1 MTAVIETAPVRV
13 TEPGLIAG
21 LPEDAYHADPVSDGS
36 LSHSGAKQL
45 LPPSCPAL
53 FFWHQDHPVTK
64 KEWDFGT
71 AAHKLVLGSGPE
83 IVVVDAD
90 SWRTNAAKDAA
101 KEARERGAVPL
112 LTKDWQA
119 AQQMADA
126 IRCHPI
132 AGALLDPE
140 TGEPEVSAFWQDD
153 ETGIWWR
160 CRYDFLPGDCGG
172 RLLLTD
178 YKSAASA
185 SPEKFAKAA
194 ADNGYH
200 IQDAVYT
207 AGARALG
214 LDEDPAFLFVVQEK
228 TPPYLVSVVQ
238 LDEPSRLAGARLSR
252 RAMAVYQDCVASGE
266 WPGYTD
272 DVIQISLPG
281 WARNREDYDL

>member
-1 MTAVIETAPVRV
+1 VTAALAAPPLRV
-13 TEPGLIAG
+13 TEPGLVAG
-21 LPEDAYHADPVSDGS
+21 MPEDEYHADPVPAGS

-53 FFWHQDHPVTK
+53 FFWHHDHPQQK

-71 AAHKLVLGSGPE
+71 AAHKLVLHSGPE

-90 SWRTNAAKDAA
+90 SWRTTKAKDEA

-126 IRCHPI
+126 IRVHPI
-132 AGALLDPE
+132 AGALLDPA
-140 TGEPEVSAFWQDD
+140 TGQPEVSAFWQDPD
-153 ETGIWWR
+153 TGIWWR
-160 CRYDFLPGDCGG
+160 CRYDFLPRDDGS
-172 RLLLTD
+172 RLLLVD

-185 SPEKFAKAA
+185 DPGKFAKAA
-194 ADNGYH
+194 ADHGYH

-207 AGARALG
+207 AGARVLG
-214 LDEDPAFLFVVQEK
+214 LDDDPAFLFVVQEK

-238 LDEPSRLAGARLSR
+238 LDEQARRAGAA
-252 RAMAVYQDCVASGE
+252 RARKATGIYQDCVASGE
-266 WPGYTD
+266 WPGYCD
-272 DVIQISLPG
+272 DVELISLPG
-281 WARNREDYDL
+281 WATRDGDF

>member
-1 MTAVIETAPVRV
+1 MTAALEAPPLRV
-13 TEPGLIAG
+13 TEPGLIVG
-21 LPEDAYHADPVSDGS
+21 LAEDDYHADPVPAGS

-53 FFWHQDHPVTK
+53 FFWHQDHPQQK

-71 AAHKLVLGSGPE
+71 AAHRLVLHSGPE

-90 SWRTNAAKDAA
+90 SWRTSKAKDAA
-101 KEARERGAVPL
+101 TEARQRGAVPL
-112 LTKDWQA
+112 LTKDWMVA
-119 AQQMADA
+119 RQMADA
-126 IRCHPI
+126 IRSHPI
-132 AGALLDPE
+132 AGALLDPD
-140 TGEPEVSAFWQDD
+140 TGQPEVSAFWQD
-153 ETGIWWR
+153 EEARIWWR
-160 CRYDFLPGDCGG
+160 CRYDFLPHEGDG
-172 RLLLTD
+172 RLLLVD

-185 SPEKFAKAA
+185 NPDKFAKVA

-238 LDEPSRLAGARLSR
+238 LDEPSRRAGEARAR
-252 RAMAVYQDCVASGE
+252 KAMGIYQECVATGD

-272 DVIQISLPG
+272 DVKVVSLPG
-281 WARNREDYDL
+281 WVTRDGDF